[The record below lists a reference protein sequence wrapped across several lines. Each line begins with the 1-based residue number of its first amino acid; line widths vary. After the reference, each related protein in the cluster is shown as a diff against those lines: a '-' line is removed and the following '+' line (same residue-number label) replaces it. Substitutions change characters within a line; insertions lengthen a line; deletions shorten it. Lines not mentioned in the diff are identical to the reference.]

1 MSRTVAALLAALAL
15 APGAAR
21 AEPAPAWRAVDPD
34 RVMVIETNR
43 GRIVVVLEPVVAPA
57 HVAQMQTLARRHFF
71 DGQSFFRVIGPFMDQ
86 TGDPQNRG
94 DEGGS
99 DLPNVKAE
107 FTFKRGPD
115 TPFAAV
121 AHPQGEVDGF
131 VGALPVRS
139 QPDSLMALSKTRTV
153 TAWAAYCPGV
163 VGMARDD
170 PPDSANSQFFLMRQA
185 YPSLDKRYTAWG
197 MVVQGLDAVRAIK
210 TGEPVAPP
218 QDRMLTVRLA
228 SDLPAASRPRV
239 ELADTASP
247 AFARE
252 VARARAARGADFSV
266 CDVGV
271 PVRVRG

>member
-1 MSRTVAALLAALAL
+1 MSHSALVAVAALAL
-15 APGAAR
+15 APTAPFAASGAT
-21 AEPAPAWRAVDPD
+21 AWRAVEPD

-43 GRIVVVLEPVVAPA
+43 GRVVVVLEPRVAPA
-57 HVAQMQTLARRHFF
+57 HVAQMQALARHRFF
-71 DGQSFFRVIGPFMDQ
+71 DGQTFFRVIGPFMDQ
-86 TGDPQNRG
+86 TGDPQDKG

-99 DLPNVKAE
+99 DLPNLKAE
-107 FTFKRGPD
+107 FTFKRSAQ
-115 TPFAAV
+115 TPFAPV

-139 QPDSLMALSKTRTV
+139 QPDSLLALNPQHAV

-163 VGMARDD
+163 VGMARDE

-218 QDRMLTVRLA
+218 QDRMLSVRLA
-228 SDLPAASRPRV
+228 SDLPEAARPRV
-239 ELADTASP
+239 ELADPASP
-247 AFARE
+247 AFTRE

-266 CDVGV
+266 CDVVV
-271 PVRVRG
+271 PVRVR